1 MTNWKTHLVKREDL
15 TLTFI
20 LTEER
25 LGELWDILES
35 FSSDGTVSANTACS
49 DNVSREFRNKH
60 DLLNYPNVS
69 ERRIT
74 RLSFRSEESRVF
86 SDFSVEVADTCDGRI
101 SQTNFKLEAK
111 TDNEETLQNFSEKV
125 KFVIRNAKPRY
136 SLFVVTNPIWILLP
150 TVFLVSFA
158 YIWIRSLLWEE
169 VPITPISV
177 FFGMGCGFLFG
188 SLTLKLW
195 GKLFP
200 AGRILLGRE
209 HEREKTL
216 SWIRTVLGGGLLVT
230 LLAAVIKALFII
242 L

>member
-1 MTNWKTHLVKREDL
+1 MENWKARLVKREDL

-20 LTEER
+20 LTKER
-25 LGELWDILES
+25 LGDLWDIVAS
-35 FSSDGTVSANTACS
+35 FNTDGTVSANAACL

-74 RLSFRSEESRVF
+74 RLSFRNQDKGIF
-86 SDFSVEVADTCDGRI
+86 SDFFVEVVDTCDGRI
-101 SQTNFKLEAK
+101 NQTNFKLEVT

-136 SLFVVTNPIWILLP
+136 RLFVAINPIWILLP

-158 YIWIRSLLWEE
+158 YIWIRSLVWEQ
-169 VPITPISV
+169 VPITLITV
-177 FFGMGCGFLFG
+177 LLGMMLGFLVG
-188 SLTLKLW
+188 SLTPKLW
-195 GKLFP
+195 GRLFP
-200 AGRILLGRE
+200 TGRILLGRE

-216 SWIRTVLGGGLLVT
+216 NWIRTVFGGGLLVA
-230 LLAAVIKALFII
+230 LLAAVVKAIFMMQ
-242 L
+242 